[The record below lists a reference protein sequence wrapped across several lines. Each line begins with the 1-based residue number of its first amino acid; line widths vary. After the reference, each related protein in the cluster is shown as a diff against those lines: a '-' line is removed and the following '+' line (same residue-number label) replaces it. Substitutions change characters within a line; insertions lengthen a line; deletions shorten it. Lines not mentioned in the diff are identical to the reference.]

1 MYPLQM
7 QGVMEVDQLAQASE
21 QHRRVVARGR
31 GQEAKDEVEHVGWP
45 VSVGDG
51 HLLAAPAAR
60 GAAGAYVLWSLLQG
74 KLDQSART
82 RACVSS
88 QPEGEQKMSSSRRL
102 V

>member
-21 QHRRVVARGR
+21 QHRRVVTRGR
-31 GQEAKDEVEHVGWP
+31 GQEAEDEVEHVGWP

-60 GAAGAYVLWSLLQG
+60 GAAGPYLLRSVLQG
-74 KLDQSART
+74 KLGQSAES

-88 QPEGEQKMSSSRRL
+88 QPEAEQKTSSSRRL